1 MLTLT
6 PSRAYD
12 HTNHVGEVYM
22 RHASKILAIA
32 AQAAVLLT
40 GLLGRAEA
48 VTETYLF
55 RDSFAAEE
63 GPGNVLVPVSNATT
77 TILTGGPDFVNG
89 TFVTETISASAC
101 ASTPTIRAWSFPEKG
116 GLRHDNATPTV
127 VTGSYSISML
137 MRYDPMDTGY
147 ARLIDFSNSTQDTG
161 IYKLNDGVSFYP
173 VGTFAAGSFVQGQ
186 DVFVTITRD
195 AGSKLVSLYI
205 NGVPSG
211 TYTDTTDLYA
221 PSATVVY
228 FLMDNTTGNAAIYET
243 DPGVIAYLQVR
254 DTPMTTEE
262 VTASLAAIC
271 EVVSASTTTT
281 TSAPTTTTMP
291 STDCAGT
298 PNGPTFASILCRV
311 DALADR
317 VDGESGLGSFQSKLA
332 KNLDTARSRTDE
344 GRTLCEASNVKKTKK
359 RLQQAGKALTQYA
372 HRLSGLPARKKLD
385 ATLRADFLQAG
396 KAISPDVTTLRAHV
410 QCPPP

>member
-1 MLTLT
+1 
-6 PSRAYD
+6 
-12 HTNHVGEVYM
+12 
-22 RHASKILAIA
+22 
-32 AQAAVLLT
+32 
-40 GLLGRAEA
+40 
-48 VTETYLF
+48 
-55 RDSFAAEE
+55 
-63 GPGNVLVPVSNATT
+63 
-77 TILTGGPDFVNG
+77 
-89 TFVTETISASAC
+89 
-101 ASTPTIRAWSFPEKG
+101 
-116 GLRHDNATPTV
+116 
-127 VTGSYSISML
+127 
-137 MRYDPMDTGY
+137 
-147 ARLIDFSNSTQDTG
+147 
-161 IYKLNDGVSFYP
+161 
-173 VGTFAAGSFVQGQ
+173 
-186 DVFVTITRD
+186 VTITRD
-195 AGSKLVSLYI
+195 AGTQLVSLYI

-211 TYTDTTDLYA
+211 TYTDTTNLYA

-228 FLMDNTTGNAAIYET
+228 FLMDNTTGSAAIGET

-254 DTPMTTEE
+254 DTPMTPEE

-281 TSAPTTTTMP
+281 TSVPTTTTIR

-396 KAISPDVTTLRAHV
+396 KAIAPDVTTLRAQV